1 LNSSL
6 LSDCDSVDADAVHPK
21 NSFSSKENSPSRSSS
36 NSPSKSIKI
45 KIHAREHF
53 QK

>member
-6 LSDCDSVDADAVHPK
+6 LSDCDSVDAGAVHPK
-21 NSFSSKENSPSRSSS
+21 NSFSSKE